1 MNFSN
6 SAFIFPGQGSQ
17 SPKMLSDYF
26 DHQKIFCKTF
36 DEARSILDIDFREL
50 IESSSADDLAST
62 EITQPLMLIANI
74 AIWRSLN
81 TNASSVFGMAGHS
94 LGEFAA
100 LVASD
105 SISFSD
111 ALELV
116 TIRANLMQLAVP
128 EENGA
133 IAAIM
138 GLNLESIKVIC
149 NLISEDP
156 DELVETA
163 NLNSPVQTVIS
174 GTKSGVNKAIELCLK
189 DGAKRAIPLAMSV
202 PSHCGLMK
210 SAAEKF
216 ALKLDHFLIK
226 KPSTKIFQNYSAIS
240 TDSPDVIKENLVKQI
255 YNPVR
260 WVETIQNIN
269 AEGVANYYECGP
281 SKVLSGLIKR
291 ILDSPIVTNLND
303 YENLKNLTKK
313 V

>member
-26 DHQKIFCKTF
+26 DHQKIFCETF
-36 DEARSILDIDFREL
+36 DEAHSILDIDFREL
-50 IESSSADDLAST
+50 IENGSADNLAST
-62 EITQPLMLIANI
+62 EITQPLMLTANI
-74 AIWRSLN
+74 AIWRSLHI
-81 TNASSVFGMAGHS
+81 NASSVFAMAGHS

-116 TIRANLMQLAVP
+116 TIRAKLMQLAVP

-149 NLISEDP
+149 NLISEDA

-174 GTKSGVNKAIELCLK
+174 GTKSGVKKAIELCLK

-216 ALKLDHFLIK
+216 ALKLDHFLVK
-226 KPSTKIFQNYSAIS
+226 KPSTKIFQNYSAIP
-240 TDSPDVIKENLVKQI
+240 TDSPDEIKENLVKQI

-260 WVETIQNIN
+260 WVETIQNLN
-269 AEGVANYYECGP
+269 TEGVANYYECGP

-291 ILDSPIVTNLND
+291 ILDNPIVTNLND
-303 YENLKNLTKK
+303 HENLKNLT
-313 V
+313 